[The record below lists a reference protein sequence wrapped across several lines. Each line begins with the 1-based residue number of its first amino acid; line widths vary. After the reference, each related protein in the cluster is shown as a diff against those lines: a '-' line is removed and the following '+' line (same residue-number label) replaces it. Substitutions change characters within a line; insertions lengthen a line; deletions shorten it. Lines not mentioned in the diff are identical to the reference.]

1 MNEQR
6 TKALK
11 TVLQLVC
18 QIQWLVGLMVALSGV
33 YLLLKYKQSS
43 LFFSHSYIALPV
55 LFIFA
60 SAAFL
65 LASGFLGSWV
75 SIRDSV
81 CLQGMFVYLLVVV
94 FCLGSTAAALAY
106 YHSIK
111 LESDLQPLSG
121 VFKNYT
127 GNSQDRQ
134 SWAVDTLQERM
145 RCCGV
150 HGYRDWWNT
159 SWFNC
164 TGGRTL
170 PHSCCNSTFTSCNG
184 SVSLPWEFY
193 QLGCHEKLQFAF
205 QFMLSFV
212 MWIFLMVFLVQV
224 ILFGTVVQLMKEQ
237 AFRHYDYQS
246 LDKS

>member
-134 SWAVDTLQERM
+134 SWAATPYKKECVAVVSMDTGIGGTHPGLIALEVARSHTAAAIAPLLPAM
-145 RCCGV
+145 AVCLCPGSFTNLAAMKS
-150 HGYRDWWNT
+150 Y
-159 SWFNC
+159 SSPFNLC
-164 TGGRTL
+164 
-170 PHSCCNSTFTSCNG
+170 
-184 SVSLPWEFY
+184 
-193 QLGCHEKLQFAF
+193 
-205 QFMLSFV
+205 
-212 MWIFLMVFLVQV
+212 
-224 ILFGTVVQLMKEQ
+224 
-237 AFRHYDYQS
+237 
-246 LDKS
+246 

>member
-1 MNEQR
+1 
-6 TKALK
+6 
-11 TVLQLVC
+11 
-18 QIQWLVGLMVALSGV
+18 MVALSGV

-111 LESDLQPLSG
+111 VNYTIMHD
-121 VFKNYT
+121 VFK
-127 GNSQDRQ
+127 S
-134 SWAVDTLQERM
+134 
-145 RCCGV
+145 
-150 HGYRDWWNT
+150 
-159 SWFNC
+159 
-164 TGGRTL
+164 
-170 PHSCCNSTFTSCNG
+170 
-184 SVSLPWEFY
+184 
-193 QLGCHEKLQFAF
+193 GCQK
-205 QFMLSFV
+205 
-212 MWIFLMVFLVQV
+212 
-224 ILFGTVVQLMKEQ
+224 FGKIMSHK
-237 AFRHYDYQS
+237 
-246 LDKS
+246 